1 VATGGGSVDGLDHA
15 GGDCQ
20 RRGGGVLRDG
30 GDGDCPGPDGRG
42 RHHAAPLQ
50 FLTELKPGEVRVK
63 LPGGEEESFYVSGG
77 FLEVLPHVVTVL
89 SDTGL
94 RAKDLDEAKALEA
107 KSSAERALADR
118 SAKIDYAKAQAELA
132 EAMRNSRPFSACAR
146 N

>member
-1 VATGGGSVDGLDHA
+1 MALTMRVEIVSAEAEVYSGLA
-15 GGDCQ
+15 EMVIAPALMGEVGIM
-20 RRGGGVLRDG
+20 
-30 GDGDCPGPDGRG
+30 P
-42 RHHAAPLQ
+42 RHSQ

-77 FLEVLPHVVTVL
+77 FLEVQPHMVTVL

-107 KSSAERALADR
+107 KSTAERALADR

-132 EAMRNSRPFSACAR
+132 EAIAQLAAIQRLRKKLSR
-146 N
+146 